1 MVANTG
7 SLAPI
12 PVPDEVTRPFW
23 DAAREGRLVIQR
35 CLDCRRYYHPPQVIC
50 PRCVSSTLEFQP
62 VSGRGTVHSYSIM
75 RDRRVMGFEDRVPYV
90 TVLVELEEQPLL
102 TMVTNLL
109 DAAPEDVRIG
119 LPVEVTFQKLTEEI
133 TLPQFRLVR

>member
-1 MVANTG
+1 M
-7 SLAPI
+7 
-12 PVPDEVTRPFW
+12 
-23 DAAREGRLVIQR
+23 IQR